1 MASGNWT
8 GTTSNSAI
16 TSRIVWS
23 STAKDAATNKSDV
36 TVTLQVK
43 KSSSSSSTTSGTG
56 AWTVLIDGQT
66 YNFSKYI
73 SIPPNNTY
81 VDVYTKTVTVQHDLD
96 GQKSIVIG
104 WTGGIAG
111 TTYTT
116 TTIADKVV
124 ALDTIDRISSIASFS
139 FTNGYIDQGIDVTIN
154 SKVSTFYHN
163 VHLYFVDTQSGI
175 GADFTVSGRK
185 LGGTHHFNLSAG
197 QLETIYNAM
206 PTTTS
211 SQFMVYVR
219 TYTNSTIGDEG
230 AVGGWQY
237 KSATGN
243 IPASVKPTI
252 ASDGFSAAVNSGG
265 LGGYYVQG
273 KSSVKLTCSATM
285 GQGATISSYSFSG
298 PHLSANS
305 TTNTATS
312 TTLLSSGTLTYKVTV
327 TDSRGRTASA
337 EKQIYV
343 YPYAKPSFKSSM
355 VNRANS
361 SGTLDASGTYAK
373 YTIEG
378 VYSSVGGKN
387 TRTITAAYSSDG
399 GSTYSSATTIQAATD
414 LNNTISGVYGSGAL
428 STAKSYMIK
437 FIIKDGYG
445 ETDTSILILSTV
457 SRAINIK
464 SDGTGI
470 AFGKMAEGD
479 GIETF
484 WDMTFKGSGQKGLI
498 FEGGSSLAWKT
509 LLYQGDSN
517 SNIVFGAWDATNSR
531 NIFSYNNSGNI
542 SLGGIYNNASTSAAN
557 MFINSNEMLYRSSA
571 SSQRYKTD
579 IRDIQSEALNPE
591 KLYDLPVR
599 EFKYKEGYLSDE
611 DNRNDVFMPGF
622 IAEEVAKVYPIA
634 CEYDGD
640 KPENWNIRFIVP
652 AMLKL
657 IQDQKKEI
665 DALKAEINNMKN
677 I

>member
-8 GTTSNSAI
+8 GTTSNSSI
-16 TSRIVWS
+16 TPRIVWS
-23 STAKDAATNKSDV
+23 STAKDAATNTSDV

-43 KSSSSSSTTSGTG
+43 KSTSSSSTTSGTG

-66 YNFSKYI
+66 YNFSKYL

-81 VDVYTKTVTVQHDLD
+81 VDVYTKTVTIQHDLD

-104 WTGGIAG
+104 WTGGISG

-124 ALDTIDRISSIASFS
+124 SLDTIDRISEITSFG
-139 FTNGYIDQGIDVTIN
+139 FTNGYIDQGIDVTIK
-154 SKVSTFYHN
+154 SKVSSFYHD

-197 QLETIYNAM
+197 QLETMYKAM

-219 TYTNSTIGDEG
+219 TYTNSTIGDTG

-237 KSATGN
+237 KSTIGN
-243 IPASVKPTI
+243 IAASVKPTI
-252 ASDGFSAAVNSGG
+252 SDFTVSVNSGG
-265 LGGYYVQG
+265 LGGYFVQG
-273 KSSVKLTCSATM
+273 KSTAKLTCTATM
-285 GQGATISSYSFSG
+285 GNGATVSSYAFSG
-298 PHLSANS
+298 PNLSVSSTSNS
-305 TTNTATS
+305 ATT
-312 TTLLSSGTLTYKVTV
+312 TTLLSSGTLTYKVIV
-327 TDSRGRTASA
+327 TDSRGRTAST
-337 EKQIYV
+337 EKQITV
-343 YPYAKPSFKSSM
+343 YPYAKPSFKSAM
-355 VNRANS
+355 VNRSNS
-361 SGTLDASGTYAK
+361 LGTLDSSGTYAK
-373 YTIEG
+373 YTLEG

-399 GSTYSSATTIQAATD
+399 GATYSSATTIQAATD
-414 LNNTISGVYGSGAL
+414 LNNVASGVYGSGAL

-445 ETDTSILILSTV
+445 ETDTAILILSTV
-457 SRAINIK
+457 SRAINIR
-464 SDGTGI
+464 SDNGGI
-470 AFGKMAEGD
+470 AFGKMSEGD

-484 WDMTFKGSGQKGLI
+484 WNMAFSGGGEKGLV

-517 SNIVFGAWDATNSR
+517 SNIVFGARDVTNSR
-531 NIFSYNNSGNI
+531 NILSYSNTGNIYLGGVYNNT
-542 SLGGIYNNASTSAAN
+542 STSASN
-557 MFINSNEMLYRSSA
+557 MFINSNEMVYRSS
-571 SSQRYKTD
+571 SSSRRYKTD
-579 IRDIQSEALNPE
+579 IQDIQSEILNPE

-599 EFKYKEGYLSDE
+599 EFKYKEGYLSTGDIRV
-611 DNRNDVFMPGF
+611 DAIIPGF
-622 IAEEVAKVYPIA
+622 IAEEVAEIYPIA
-634 CEYDGD
+634 CEYTGD
-640 KPENWNIRFIVP
+640 NKPESWNIKFIIP

-665 DALKAEINNMKN
+665 DALKEQINNKAVN
-677 I
+677 